1 MGKGWVRAALFG
13 VTLTL
18 ILMASVPSAHAIH
31 WYRSTDSGCSSADGP
46 LTDDPVDTTPNVT
59 ATVVLG
65 HNTFSEGLAGTGF
78 SLESL
83 QTPTETRIKSGESIT
98 WTWNSAHCHSV
109 TSTDYVSGTT
119 PVFDSGFHYPTT
131 PPESPQVV
139 PGFFEY
145 PVLDET
151 PTLSFTH
158 TFSTPGTYSYF
169 CVHHASIGMNGVV
182 VVEAS

>member
-1 MGKGWVRAALFG
+1 MRNGWVRAALFG
-13 VTLTL
+13 ATLTV
-18 ILMASVPSAHAIH
+18 ILMASVPPANAIH
-31 WYRSTDSGCSSADGP
+31 FYRSTDSGCSAADGA

-65 HNTFSEGLAGTGF
+65 HNTFSAGLAGSGF
-78 SLESL
+78 SPESL
-83 QTPTETRIKSGESIT
+83 LTPTETRIKAGDSIT

-109 TSTDYVSGTT
+109 TSTDFVSGTT
-119 PVFDSGFHYPTT
+119 RVFDSGFHYPTT

-139 PGFFEY
+139 PGLFEY

-158 TFSTPGTYSYF
+158 TFTTPGTFSYF
-169 CVHHASIGMNGVV
+169 CVHHDSIGMNGVV
-182 VVEAS
+182 IVDA